1 MSSNNYAP
9 NSTAPVL
16 RWEDGPRHCTTFIRP
31 PCSTN
36 ISLLHRVRV
45 TKPPPQVP
53 AGPRHRWW
61 PHQLGSSAGLILA
74 ATFAALNVMPLLYLA
89 QAGGT
94 VATGGLLDALL
105 VRLVLVPRGSASV
118 LPLPRPAREDAGRAA
133 ARAARVRGAWI
144 LPTPGLIRSGDG
156 QSA

>member
-1 MSSNNYAP
+1 MSRSP
-9 NSTAPVL
+9 
-16 RWEDGPRHCTTFIRP
+16 
-31 PCSTN
+31 
-36 ISLLHRVRV
+36 HRRYRQGL
-45 TKPPPQVP
+45 T
-53 AGPRHRWW
+53 RWW
-61 PHQLGSSAGLILA
+61 PHPLGSSAGLILA

-89 QAGGT
+89 QASGT